1 MLTIIIPS
9 YNEESIIKN
18 TADAL
23 LQWCSKQDF
32 LSEIIFVNN
41 NSTDKTLEILNNYKK
56 EKNLHIVTEK
66 VVGKGSA
73 IKRGVI
79 ESNFNKILILDAD
92 LSANIT
98 EADAINFS
106 DDELLIIGSRFLGSQ
121 VNTPNT
127 RLVISTIFNF
137 LTRLIFKVSFRDTQC
152 GFKYISSLNAKK
164 IFENITS
171 NGFLYDIDLI
181 LQSGE
186 FDLNIKEQPVQYE
199 FNRDSSISV
208 FKNLLTVLS
217 DIFKLKKKYS
227 K

>member
-23 LQWCSKQDF
+23 LQWCSAQSF

-41 NSTDKTLEILNNYKK
+41 NSTDRTLEILNNYKT
-56 EKNLHIVTEK
+56 EKNIHIVNEK

-98 EADAINFS
+98 EADAIDFS
-106 DDELLIIGSRFLGSQ
+106 DDELLIIGSRLLGSQ

-137 LTRLIFKVSFRDTQC
+137 LTRLIFNISFRDTQC
-152 GFKYISSLNAKK
+152 GFKYISSLNTKK

-186 FDLNIKEQPVQYE
+186 FDLNIKEQPVHYE

-217 DIFKLKKKYS
+217 DVFKLKKKYS

>member
-1 MLTIIIPS
+1 
-9 YNEESIIKN
+9 
-18 TADAL
+18 
-23 LQWCSKQDF
+23 
-32 LSEIIFVNN
+32 VNN

-186 FDLNIKEQPVQYE
+186 FDLNIKEQPVHYE